1 MTAPLIHFN
10 CSDCGYLGAV
20 AVSNAGLNVPC
31 VNCETVCEV
40 PIPGEEHA
48 AVKCLACGHPHE
60 VDHDT
65 ECIGCGDDSDLVRR
79 ICQLHKAV
87 IDVGACLECV
97 GNTSEPISEETLYE
111 YHYELLLDVLCCV
124 MAADGVASKVEQ
136 TRVLEVMSKVQS
148 SWSQAAVTQLMRRY
162 VDRVKKVGY
171 QPVLKATLAGV
182 RRFKKTGKGDF
193 VLKIIG
199 YIASA
204 DEDINERE
212 QEVCDRIRRAVT

>member
-48 AVKCLACGHPHE
+48 ALKCEACGYPHE
-60 VDHDT
+60 LDHDS
-65 ECIGCGDDSDLVRR
+65 ECISCGDTDCLRPV
-79 ICQLHKAV
+79 CQRHDAD
-87 IDVGACLECV
+87 ITEGPCLECV
-97 GNTSEPISEETLYE
+97 GSTSESISDETLYE
-111 YHYELLLDVLCCV
+111 YHYEVLLDVLCCV
-124 MAADGVASKVEQ
+124 MAADGVGSKVEQ

-148 SWSQAAVTQLMRRY
+148 AWSQAAVTQLMRRY

-182 RRFKKTGKGDF
+182 RRFKKTGKADF
-193 VLKIIG
+193 VLKSIG

-204 DEDINERE
+204 DDDINERE